1 MNAGDEG
8 VIDMTD
14 AMVVRQVVSAEM
26 AQQIAGAIARPRK
39 APDDFTVE
47 LTALVTRKSDMLAE
61 YSYALK
67 RSGKVIVGPSVRF
80 AEVMAWTWGNNRYGA
95 RIVDEGK
102 DSVTAM
108 GWFHDLERG
117 TQIGFEVRRRITDK
131 EGRRYNA
138 DMIGVTAMAACGIA
152 LRNAVIKGVPKV
164 FWMEAFHAV
173 QKGLASDK
181 DIDKKRTAALGY
193 LGQMGVTEPMI
204 LATLKLRKIED
215 VKAEH
220 LAHLRTMVETIKEG
234 EATVSELFGDG
245 SGQDGTGPPSGPT
258 PTPTAPSDPFES
270 ATSGPDLDGGAVPR
284 PDDLGRYD
292 PRKSLEAMLRKMG
305 RATPEQHLDM
315 IRTLIEKDVK
325 QKFTAERLRDVA
337 PSEWAAAWGAAYK
350 RWDPATGAP
359 WQHPIERPKSS
370 AEPEPEVENV
380 SGDNPPEA
388 PASGEFELMPPPPLA
403 ASNPLAQSTKWLA
416 AEAADLIG
424 FCKYAQEQ
432 LGETFAQEHPKPGT
446 WWFVH
451 EQILID
457 CGKVRQADGI
467 MVGSPVL
474 ISTTEPKGASQLA
487 DVSLRRMLAKGVQ
500 FALAAKK

>member
-67 RSGKVIVGPSVRF
+67 RSSKVIVGPSVRF

-164 FWMEAFHAV
+164 FWIEAFHAV
-173 QKGLASDK
+173 QKGLAGDK
-181 DIDKKRTAALGY
+181 DIDKKRTAAMGY
-193 LGQMGVTEPMI
+193 LGQMGVTEPMV
-204 LATLKLRKIED
+204 LATLGLRKIED

-220 LAHLRTMVETIKEG
+220 LAHLRTMVETIREG
-234 EATVSELFGDG
+234 EATVAELFGDG
-245 SGQDGTGPPSGPT
+245 SGQDGAGLPSGPT
-258 PTPTAPSDPFES
+258 PTPTAPEDPFKP
-270 ATSGPDLDGGAVPR
+270 ATSPHAAEPR
-284 PDDLGRYD
+284 ATSAPAASQPDDLGKFD
-292 PRKSLEAMLRKMG
+292 PRKSLEAVLRKMG
-305 RATPEQHLDM
+305 KTTPEQQLDM
-315 IRTLIEKDVK
+315 VRTLIEKDVK
-325 QKFTAERLRDVA
+325 QRFTATRLRDVA
-337 PSEWAAAWGAAYK
+337 PSEWSAAWGAAFK
-350 RWDPATGAP
+350 RWDPATAAP
-359 WQHPIERPKSS
+359 WVKEVAS
-370 AEPEPEVENV
+370 AGSVSEVEE
-380 SGDNPPEA
+380 STGATLPET
-388 PASGEFELMPPPPLA
+388 PASGDDLEPPPLA
-403 ASNPLAQSTKWLA
+403 SSNPLAQSTKWLA
-416 AEAADLIG
+416 AEPADLIG